1 MILAYR
7 ILTNFL
13 YPFLLIFIFYRKII
27 KKEHPMRFK
36 EKILPSHFK
45 IKKKNK
51 KLVWFHAASVGFCIF
66 NFYKKK
72 YN

>member
-45 IKKKNK
+45 IKKKTKN
-51 KLVWFHAASVGFCIF
+51 
-66 NFYKKK
+66 
-72 YN
+72 